1 VIGSPIALN
10 SFAAPGINQWSTNLF
25 FNPEG
30 LWIPASASPIYLV
43 KGDELTVNV
52 DPSYPTISQRIILEK
67 FGGDWMVE
75 TVLVGQGSWSVK
87 VPVRGIY
94 VLTIE
99 GTVLEGA
106 PQGTDLMSSITTS
119 LKPARRMDQL
129 EPIIYGALIPGL
141 ALMVASVYLG
151 GKKRIE

>member
-10 SFAAPGINQWSTNLF
+10 SFAAPGINQWSTDLH
-25 FNPEG
+25 FNQQY
-30 LWIPASASPIYLV
+30 WFPADTSVIYLV

-52 DPSYPTISQRIILEK
+52 DPSYPTISHRIILEK

-94 VLTIE
+94 VLTVE
-99 GTVLEGA
+99 GTVPEGT